1 MSITVTPPSSKNYS
15 PWLDETTQSR
25 SEGANVYAR
34 FRRAEVVCRERTA
47 VMLQKRESVEVSTF
61 GELRSEA
68 ERVGAWLA
76 REGIRPG
83 ERCAILAENHPRW
96 CAAYLGIL
104 LCGAVVVPLDV
115 NQSAGA
121 LAEMLCDSG
130 SRVLFTSRTQTEKAR
145 AVAQAVELKI
155 VLLGDEC
162 ELEGVLPFP
171 LSVQAES
178 ALPPCPSGADDV
190 AVLLYTSGT
199 TSDPKGVE
207 LTHGNLLAVL
217 DGVMEAL
224 PMSEQDNI
232 LSILP
237 LFHVLPQLTGLLIP
251 LTAGATVVM
260 LAETSTPEVMRA
272 FRERG
277 ISAFCCVPQFFY
289 LIHQKLMEEVASW
302 GRLKQQ
308 TFRLLLAANGLARNR
323 LGINLGPKLFRKAHE
338 VLGTRMRLLVT
349 GSARFDPAIGHDLH
363 RLGFQILQGY
373 GLTECS
379 GVATVTR
386 LDDNPIGSVGRPL
399 AGVEIKI
406 LQGDGR
412 VGSVGEVLVRG
423 PNVMNGYHGRPGA
436 TGEALHEGWLHTGD
450 LGRFGPHGHLYI
462 TGRSKEVI
470 VLSSGK
476 NVYPEEV
483 EASYLR
489 SPLLKEMC
497 IVAKATYQGQAL
509 AEQLHA
515 VVVPNMDVMRER
527 GFVSVHERVRYELES
542 RAAELPP
549 HQRVLS
555 FQLHF
560 GELPRT
566 TTRKLKR
573 GEVQQLVA
581 AGPTSR
587 TRSWTEDESE
597 WRARP
602 ANARALELIG
612 DALQGEARG
621 VNARNIH
628 PLDHLDLDLGLDS
641 LGRVELAVK
650 LEQAFGVALPE
661 GSLQTLHTVRELV
674 DAVVSASAG
683 EGGDAKPAEAGWLWS
698 QVFKQGRD
706 GDSHREQ
713 LKEPSLPLACL
724 LFVLTRLVTLS
735 FRVLLRFRVSG
746 REHMPE
752 APAMLCPNH
761 QSYLD
766 ALFVVGVLP
775 FRLFRR
781 LFFVGE
787 LGYFNTPW
795 SRWVAR
801 TFRIVLVDTDVNI
814 REGLQL
820 CAEGLDAGKV
830 LVIFPE
836 GERSVDGELRPF
848 RKGVAILS
856 AHTRAHVVPVALDGA
871 YKVWPRGRGIQSLS
885 RVCVK
890 FGEPL
895 PSVAVNEDCTPAEA
909 EAIYQAQLERLSEQ
923 VGNLLDELRRIE
935 GT

>member
-1 MSITVTPPSSKNYS
+1 MSITVTPPSSKKYS
-15 PWLDETTQSR
+15 PWLGETAASR
-25 SEGANVYAR
+25 GEVANVFER
-34 FRRAEVVCRERTA
+34 FRRAEVGCRERPA

-61 GELRSEA
+61 GDLRSEA
-68 ERVGAWLA
+68 ERIGVWLA

-83 ERCAILAENHPRW
+83 EHCAILAENHPRW

-104 LCGAVVVPLDV
+104 LCGAVVVPLDF
-115 NQSAGA
+115 NQSSGA

-145 AVAQAVELKI
+145 AAAQAVALKI
-155 VLLGDEC
+155 VLLEDEC

-171 LSVQAES
+171 VS
-178 ALPPCPSGADDV
+178 AQEKSEVPPCPSGADDV

-302 GRLKQQ
+302 GRLKKQ

-323 LGINLGPKLFRKAHE
+323 LGINLGPKLFRKVHD
-338 VLGTRMRLLVT
+338 VLGPRMRLLVT

-406 LQGDGR
+406 LQRDGR
-412 VGSVGEVLVRG
+412 VGSDGEVLVRG
-423 PNVMNGYHGRPGA
+423 PNVMNGYHKRSGA
-436 TGEALHEGWLHTGD
+436 TGETLNGGWLHTGD
-450 LGRFGPHGHLYI
+450 LGRFGPRGHLYI

-489 SPLLKEMC
+489 SPLLKEIC
-497 IVAKATYQGQAL
+497 VVAKATYQGQAL

-515 VVVPNMDVMRER
+515 VVVPNMELMRER
-527 GFVSVHERVRYELES
+527 GFVSVQERVRYELES

-602 ANARALELIG
+602 ANARAVGLIG
-612 DALQGEARG
+612 DALNGEARG

-650 LEQAFGVALPE
+650 LEQDFGVALPE
-661 GSLQTLHTVRELV
+661 GSLQNLHTVRELV
-674 DAVVSASAG
+674 DAVVSASPDESRAS
-683 EGGDAKPAEAGWLWS
+683 KPAEAGQPWS
-698 QVFKQGRD
+698 QVFARGRD
-706 GDSHREQ
+706 GGSHADQ
-713 LKEPSLPLACL
+713 LEAPSLPLACL
-724 LFVLTRLVTLS
+724 LFVLCRMVALS

-746 REHMPE
+746 KEHLPE
-752 APAMLCPNH
+752 APAILCPNH
-761 QSYLD
+761 QSFID
-766 ALFVVGVLP
+766 VLFVIGVLP

-787 LGYFNTPW
+787 LGYFNTPLL
-795 SRWVAR
+795 RWVAR
-801 TFRIVLVDTDVNI
+801 TCRIVLVDTDVNI
-814 REGLQL
+814 REALRL
-820 CAEGLDAGKV
+820 CADGLNAGKV

-836 GERSVDGELRPF
+836 GERSVDGALRPF

-856 AHTRAHVVPVALDGA
+856 AHTRARLVPVALDGA
-871 YKVWPRGRGIQSLS
+871 YKVWPRGKGIQSLS
-885 RVCVK
+885 RVSVK

-895 PSVAVNEDCTPAEA
+895 PPVAVNEDCSPAEA
-909 EAIYQAQLERLSEQ
+909 EAVYQSQIERLTEE
-923 VGNLLDELRRIE
+923 VGKLLGELRRTE